1 MNMAKILV
9 VDDEAG
15 IREMLTD
22 ALGLAGFQV
31 TVAVDGFDAVR
42 QVREDGADLII
53 ADINMPRMDGY
64 ELLEKLRSQGNDTPI
79 LMLTARQERGDVTRG
94 LKLGAD
100 DYVTKPFGLEE
111 LILRVNAILRRSG
124 KLDGGAAAHLTV
136 GPLVLDDGSHEVS
149 LDGALVE
156 LSPTEFKL
164 LRYLMSQPRKAIR
177 KEVLLD
183 AIWGYGF
190 ATGATVVDTYISY
203 LRKKLHTD
211 SWQGI
216 RTIRGIGFMITDD
229 AGPASGGA
237 AGNGGVAGSGG
248 ASGRAK

>member
-1 MNMAKILV
+1 MRKPTDSGWLVDMAKILV

-15 IREMLTD
+15 IREMLSD
-22 ALGLAGFQV
+22 ALMLAGFDCSV
-31 TVAVDGFDAVR
+31 SVDGFDALKAL
-42 QVREDGADLII
+42 RETPVDLII
-53 ADINMPRMDGY
+53 CDVNMPRMNGY
-64 ELLEKLRSQGNDTPI
+64 ELLERLREQGNDTPA
-79 LMLTARQERGDVTRG
+79 LMLTARQDRGDITHG

-124 KLDGGAAAHLTV
+124 RADEPNSKLRV
-136 GPLVLDDGSHEVS
+136 GPVELDDSSHEVHV
-149 LDGALVE
+149 DGHYVD

-164 LRYLMSQPRKAIR
+164 LRYLMRQPKKVVR

-203 LRKKLHTD
+203 LRKKLHTPN
-211 SWQGI
+211 WQGI
-216 RTIRGIGFMITDD
+216 KTVRGIGFVMSDASAD
-229 AGPASGGA
+229 AGEP
-237 AGNGGVAGSGG
+237 V
-248 ASGRAK
+248 

>member
-1 MNMAKILV
+1 MSMAKILV

-15 IREMLTD
+15 IREMLSD
-22 ALGLAGFQV
+22 ALSLAGFEV

-42 QVREDGADLII
+42 AVREGGPDGVDLII

-64 ELLEKLRSQGNDTPI
+64 ELLARLRGQGNDTPV
-79 LMLTARQERGDVTRG
+79 LMLTARQERGDVTHG

-124 KLDGGAAAHLTV
+124 KLGADGESVRLTV
-136 GPLVLDDGSHEVS
+136 GPVSLDESSHEVT
-149 LDGALVE
+149 LDGAVVD

-164 LRYLMSQPRKAIR
+164 LRYLMGQPRKAIR

-216 RTIRGIGFMITDD
+216 KTIRGIGFTITDD
-229 AGPASGGA
+229 AGAGAAGTSGESGGA
-237 AGNGGVAGSGG
+237 
-248 ASGRAK
+248 K